1 MNVLLRAAA
10 DVVGFVVS
18 EALSRTL
25 DVLAPLP
32 KRQPL
37 ALDTTPDDAPV
48 GEGLPGFYGQ
58 LEYPRVVEGRGL
70 GEGERDAEW
79 VDKAGDLWRWNRK
92 LGSWQNKMRQ
102 PNICTTWYAVPT
114 EDDTTSAIYAPYTEY
129 DGLECNEA
137 SHEALRALRAAQW
150 PYGAMY
156 DGSKDA
162 VAARAKKSPSA
173 VVVAAPASGPPAEVK
188 VPGADPEAP
197 APGTPSRVNPDAAPV
212 LREAAKALRG
222 WTTGQRMVEEL
233 LPYWRNVAHCLDI
246 YADECDAH
254 QIKHAL

>member
-1 MNVLLRAAA
+1 MVNVNSVVRAAA
-10 DVVGFVVS
+10 DVVGFVLA
-18 EALSRTL
+18 EAGSRVL

-37 ALDTTPDDAPV
+37 PLDTPDDAV
-48 GEGLPGFYGQ
+48 DEGLPGFYRQ
-58 LEYPRVVEGRGL
+58 LEYPRVVDGRGL
-70 GEGERDAEW
+70 GASERDAEW

-114 EDDTTSAIYAPYTEY
+114 EDDTTSAIFAPYTEVI
-129 DGLECNEA
+129 E
-137 SHEALRALRAAQW
+137 
-150 PYGAMY
+150 
-156 DGSKDA
+156 
-162 VAARAKKSPSA
+162 SPSA

-188 VPGADPEAP
+188 VPGADIPLA

-254 QIKHAL
+254 QIKHAN